1 MDLPIR
7 FKERMLK
14 LLGEEE
20 FKQYEESFQNERMYG
35 LRVNT
40 SKISTEEFERI
51 CPFEIQRIPW
61 VRNGYFYDGTK
72 VSPAKHPYYH
82 AGLYYLQ
89 EPSAMTPASLLPVEP
104 GDAVLDLCAAPGG
117 KATELGVK
125 LQGRGCLVANDISNS
140 RAKGLLKNLELFGI
154 PNMIVTNETPDKLLG
169 CFEGF
174 FDKILIDAPCSGEGM
189 FRKDPAIMKSWV
201 KKGPEEFAQIQR
213 EIVTTAVKMLKPGGV
228 LLYSTC
234 TFAPEEN
241 EGTILYL
248 LKENPDLEV
257 QEATWYEGFTS
268 GRPEWLSWTGEAGM
282 FESADNKITCLNSG
296 GEVFGYEEQLKR
308 CIRIFPHKMNGE
320 GHFIALLHK
329 KGDRIAHSDITKQKR
344 KAFENEDF
352 DQFLELLEGD
362 WNKNRFV
369 IYQERVYY
377 MPLGADRVSNPVDG
391 KAKGIHLLRN
401 GLLFGECRKNR
412 FEPSQALAMAL
423 SKKQC
428 RQTIDLTR
436 DDVRVIKY
444 LKGETIEVEDVAGD
458 KAAGWHLVCVDGY
471 PLGWGKLIRGTL
483 KNKYHAGWRWM

>member
-1 MDLPIR
+1 MDLPVKFR
-7 FKERMLK
+7 ERMLE

-20 FKQYEESFQNERMYG
+20 FKQYEESFQDERMYG
-35 LRVNT
+35 MRVNT
-40 SKISTEEFERI
+40 SKISVEEFKKI
-51 CPFEIQRIPW
+51 SPFEIKPIPW
-61 VRNGYFYDGTK
+61 IDNGFFYDGVK
-72 VSPAKHPYYH
+72 DSPAKHPYYH

-89 EPSAMTPASLLPVEP
+89 EPSAMTPANLMPVEP

-125 LQGRGCLVANDISNS
+125 LQGRGVLVANDISNS
-140 RAKGLLKNLELFGI
+140 RAKGLLKNLELFGV
-154 PNMIVTNETPDKLLG
+154 PNLIITNETPDRLLK

-201 KKGPEEFAQIQR
+201 KKGPEEFAAIQR
-213 EIVTTAVKMLKPGGV
+213 EIVTTAVQMLKPGGV

-241 EGTILYL
+241 EGTILHML
-248 LKENPDLEV
+248 RENPDLEV
-257 QEATWYEGFTS
+257 QEAAMYEGFS
-268 GRPEWLSWTGEAGM
+268 QGRPEWLQEDCS
-282 FESADNKITCLNSG
+282 
-296 GEVFGYEEQLKR
+296 GYEEQLRK

-329 KGDRIAHSDITKQKR
+329 KGERTPVPAGNSKK

-352 DQFLELLEGD
+352 QQFLSILD
-362 WNKNRFV
+362 VDFDKNCFDT
-369 IYQERVYY
+369 YQDRVYY
-377 MPLGADRVSNPVDG
+377 MPVGAER
-391 KAKGIHLLRN
+391 AKGIHLLRN

-412 FEPSQALAMAL
+412 FEPSQALAMSL
-423 SKKQC
+423 RREQC
-428 RQTIDLTR
+428 RQTISLDK

-444 LKGETIEVEDVAGD
+444 LKGETIEVDDLADE
-458 KAAGWHLVCVDGY
+458 KASGWHLICVDGY
-471 PLGWGKLIRGTL
+471 PLGWGKLVRGTL